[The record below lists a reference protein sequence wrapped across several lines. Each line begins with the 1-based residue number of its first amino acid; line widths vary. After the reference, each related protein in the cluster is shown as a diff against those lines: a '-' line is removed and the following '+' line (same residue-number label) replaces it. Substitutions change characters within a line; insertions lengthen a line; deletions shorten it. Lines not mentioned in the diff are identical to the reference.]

1 LIQQLSGRLGNQ
13 LFQWAFAHKLAI
25 NYSSK
30 VTLFLDSSH
39 ANGFKGDDLYSH
51 LEKCD
56 HIEAI
61 ARKDLVGFAIKGLD
75 KVSTL
80 NKPLSLVIEKNLN
93 FLRTKDSYLIP
104 PMPSKRPNLVTGFYI
119 NSRNVEE
126 VEDII
131 YLEMQ
136 KILSQIE
143 IPRTLPEKYQYIHIR
158 RGDYVTTDFTYGLI
172 GTGHYQRFLNKELPL
187 VIGTDDVISATSV
200 IADLNPEF
208 VFSSNDASAWQALK
222 MMAMAESLVLANSTL
237 SWWGGFV
244 ASNRGKNV
252 YSPSPFYKGD
262 HKNDELL
269 QYKKFTK
276 VKSEFL

>member
-1 LIQQLSGRLGNQ
+1 MIQQLSGRLGNQ

-56 HIEAI
+56 HLEAI
-61 ARKDLVGFAIKGLD
+61 ARKDLAGFAIKGLD

-80 NKPLSLVIEKNLN
+80 NTPLRLVIEKKLKL
-93 FLRTKDSYLIP
+93 LRTTDSYLIP
-104 PMPSKRPNLVTGFYI
+104 TLPIKRPNLVTGFFI

-126 VEDII
+126 VEEVI
-131 YLEMQ
+131 YPEIA
-136 KILSQIE
+136 KILDQIE
-143 IPRTLPEKYQYIHIR
+143 IPRNLPEKYQYIHIR

-172 GTGHYQRFLNKELPL
+172 GASHHKRFLSKELPL
-187 VIGTDDVISATSV
+187 VIGTDDVNSATSV
-200 IADLNPEF
+200 IADLNPDF
-208 VFSSNDASAWQALK
+208 VFSSSDSTAWQALK
-222 MMAMAESLVLANSTL
+222 MMAMADSLVLANSTL
-237 SWWGGFV
+237 SWWGGFL
-244 ASNRGKNV
+244 ASNRGKIV
-252 YSPSPFYKGD
+252 YSPSPFYKD
-262 HKNDELL
+262 DYKNDEVL

>member
-1 LIQQLSGRLGNQ
+1 MSGRLGNQ

-56 HIEAI
+56 HVEAI
-61 ARKDLVGFAIKGLD
+61 ARKDLVGVAIKGLD

-80 NKPLSLVIEKNLN
+80 NTPLRLVIEKNLKL
-93 FLRTKDSYLIP
+93 LRTTDSYLIP
-104 PMPSKRPNLVTGFYI
+104 TLPIKRPNLVTGFFI

-126 VEDII
+126 VEEVI
-131 YLEMQ
+131 YPEIA
-136 KILSQIE
+136 KILDQIE
-143 IPRTLPEKYQYIHIR
+143 IPRNLPEKYQYIHIR

-172 GTGHYQRFLNKELPL
+172 GASHHKRFLSKELPL
-187 VIGTDDVISATSV
+187 VIGTDDVNSATSV
-200 IADLNPEF
+200 IADLNPDF
-208 VFSSNDASAWQALK
+208 VFSSSDSTAWQALK
-222 MMAMAESLVLANSTL
+222 MMAMADSLVLANSTL
-237 SWWGGFV
+237 SWWGGFL
-244 ASNRGKNV
+244 ASNSGKIV
-252 YSPSPFYKGD
+252 YSPSPFYKD
-262 HKNDELL
+262 DYKNDEVL

>member
-1 LIQQLSGRLGNQ
+1 MIQQLSGRLGNQ

-30 VTLFLDSSH
+30 ITLFLDSSH

-51 LEKCD
+51 LETCD
-56 HIEAI
+56 HVEAI
-61 ARKDLVGFAIKGLD
+61 ARKDLVGLAIKGLD

-80 NKPLSLVIEKNLN
+80 NMPLSLMIEKNLN

-104 PMPSKRPNLVTGFYI
+104 MLPSERPNLVTGFFI

-126 VEDII
+126 VEEVI
-131 YLEMQ
+131 YPEIQ
-136 KILSQIE
+136 KILGQIE
-143 IPRTLPEKYQYIHIR
+143 IPRNLPEKYQYIHIR

-172 GTGHYQRFLNKELPL
+172 GTGYYQRFLVKELPL
-187 VIGTDDVISATSV
+187 VIGTDDVNSATSV
-200 IADLNPEF
+200 IADLNPDF
-208 VFSSNDASAWQALK
+208 VFSSSDSSAWQALK
-222 MMAMAESLVLANSTL
+222 MMAMADSLVLANSTL
-237 SWWGGFV
+237 SWWGGFL
-244 ASNRGKNV
+244 ASNRGKTV
-252 YSPSPFYKGD
+252 YSPSPFYKD
-262 HKNDELL
+262 DYKNDELL